1 MLTFAAMTQHPLV
14 TTGWLAQ
21 HLSDPHLRI
30 IDIRGHVAPP
40 TDPLP
45 HYFNHRDDYLTNHI
59 PRAAFVDWVHEITDP
74 ADPRHA
80 RIAPPARFAEAMQRA
95 GVQDDSFVV
104 AYDDAGGLF
113 AARLWWALNYY
124 GHSQVAVLDGGW
136 QKWVGEGQT
145 VTAEIVLPP
154 AATFTPRPQAEW
166 IRFAEHVA
174 NRTVQ
179 TALLDLRSPAEYE
192 GQSSRARRA
201 GHIPGALNW
210 PRSTLNAADGTL
222 LPAGELRRR
231 LAELG
236 VSDEAQ
242 PIITYCNAGVSASM
256 GLLALRVAGFRNSA
270 IYDGSWKD
278 WGNDE
283 SRPIV

>member
-1 MLTFAAMTQHPLV
+1 MTQHPLV
-14 TTGWLAQ
+14 TTGWLAE
-21 HLSDPHLRI
+21 HLHDANLHV

-45 HYFNHRDDYLTNHI
+45 HYFNHRDDYLKSHI
-59 PRAAFVDWVHEITDP
+59 PGAMFVDWVHEITDP

-95 GVQDDSFVV
+95 GVSDDTFVV

-124 GHSQVAVLDGGW
+124 GHAQVAVLDGGW
-136 QKWVGEGQT
+136 QKWVNEGRT
-145 VTAEIVLPP
+145 VTAEIAPVP
-154 AATFTPRPQAEW
+154 AAIFTPRIQSEW
-166 IRFAEHVA
+166 IRFADDLA
-174 NRTVQ
+174 SRTAQ
-179 TALLDLRSPAEYE
+179 TALLDLRSPAEYN
-192 GQSSRARRA
+192 GQASRAKRA

-210 PRSTLNAADGTL
+210 PRNLLNATDGTV
-222 LPAGELRRR
+222 LPADELRRR

-236 VSDEAQ
+236 VTDDEQ
-242 PIITYCNAGVSASM
+242 PVITYCNAGVSASM
-256 GLLALRVAGFRNSA
+256 GLLALRVAGFCNSA
-270 IYDGSWKD
+270 NYDGSWKD

-283 SRPIV
+283 RRPIDQ

>member
-1 MLTFAAMTQHPLV
+1 MTQHPLV
-14 TTGWLAQ
+14 TTGWLAE
-21 HLSDPHLRI
+21 HLPDANLRV

-45 HYFNHRDDYLTNHI
+45 HYYNHHDDYMKSHI
-59 PRAAFVDWVHEITDP
+59 PGAVFVDWVHEITDP

-95 GVQDDSFVV
+95 GVSNHSFVV

-124 GHSQVAVLDGGW
+124 SHSQVAVLDGGW
-136 QKWVGEGQT
+136 QKWVAEGRA
-145 VTAEIVLPP
+145 VTAEIAPVP
-154 AATFTPRPQAEW
+154 ATIFTSRQQPEW
-166 IRFAEHVA
+166 IRFADDVA
-174 NRTVQ
+174 KRSAL
-179 TALLDLRSPAEYE
+179 TALLDLRSPVEYT
-192 GQSSRARRA
+192 GQASRARRA

-210 PRSTLNAADGTL
+210 PRNTLNAADGTL
-222 LPAGELRRR
+222 LPAEELRRR

-236 VSDEAQ
+236 VVDDAQ
-242 PIITYCNAGVSASM
+242 PVITYCNAGVSASM
-256 GLLALRVAGFRNSA
+256 GLLALRVAGFHNSA
-270 IYDGSWKD
+270 NYDGSWKD

-283 SRPIV
+283 TKPIA

>member
-1 MLTFAAMTQHPLV
+1 MTQHPLV
-14 TTGWLAQ
+14 ATSWLAE
-21 HLSDPHLRI
+21 HLHDARLRL

-45 HYFNHRDDYLTNHI
+45 HYYNHRDDYRQSHI
-59 PRAAFVDWVHEITDP
+59 PGAAFVDWVHEITDP

-95 GVQDDSFVV
+95 GISNDSFVV

-124 GHSQVAVLDGGW
+124 GHTHVAVLDGGW
-136 QKWVGEGQT
+136 PKWVSEGRP
-145 VTAEIVLPP
+145 VASEITQPPP
-154 AATFTPRPQAEW
+154 ATFAPRPQADW
-166 IRFAEHVA
+166 IRSADDVA
-174 NRTVQ
+174 ARSEQ
-179 TALLDLRSPAEYE
+179 TTLLDLRSPAEFT
-192 GQSSRARRA
+192 GQASRANRA

-210 PRSTLNAADGTL
+210 PRNTLNAPDGTL
-222 LPAGELRRR
+222 LPAAELRRR

-236 VSDEAQ
+236 VGEDDQ
-242 PIITYCNAGVSASM
+242 PVITYCNAGVSASM

-270 IYDGSWKD
+270 NYDGSWKD

-283 SRPIV
+283 RRPIS